1 MRLEVNDFDNYR
13 PPARL
18 PWLPIVLVLVG
29 VVLFLTRRDN
39 DGTSERAETDASDR
53 PVASDASAGRDS
65 NTAEHGH
72 VSRLPVSA
80 DVSDL
85 LARATA
91 LAKEEPPVAEA
102 LLEARQL
109 FEEILEQPVRRTV
122 HERAEKGLGD
132 VNIRLTM
139 SPMNSPEKE
148 KYVVRSGDSL
158 DRIAKKFGTT
168 IQLVQRSNM
177 IMNRN
182 LIRKGDN
189 FLVFN
194 GSFRLE
200 VSKTRHDMVLYL
212 NDKFFK
218 RYRVGTGKF
227 GRTPVGTFEIVERI
241 SEPTWWRPDGK
252 EIPFGHPENILGI
265 RWMEIR
271 ATGDT
276 PDVKGYGIHGT
287 WQPESIGKAES
298 AGCIRMINDEVAELF
313 DLLPLHTAVVI
324 VE

>member
-18 PWLPIVLVLVG
+18 PWLPIVLVVVG

-39 DGTSERAETDASDR
+39 DGSSERAEANPLERSVSSETSDSID
-53 PVASDASAGRDS
+53 PDDDEPS
-65 NTAEHGH
+65 T
-72 VSRLPVSA
+72 VSRVPMSA
-80 DVSDL
+80 DVPDL

-91 LAKEEPPVAEA
+91 LAKEEPPEAEA

-109 FEEILEQPVRRTV
+109 FEEILAQPVRRTV
-122 HERAEKGLGD
+122 RERAENGLGD

-139 SPMNSPEKE
+139 SPMTSPEKE

-200 VSKTRHDMVLYL
+200 ASKTRRDMVLYL

-227 GRTPVGTFEIVERI
+227 GRTPVGTFEIAERI

-252 EIPFGHPENILGI
+252 EIPFGHPENILGT

-313 DLLPLHTAVVI
+313 DLLPLHTPVVI